1 MIYFFYLQAVTLVYL
16 GQFHKSLKIVNK
28 TLQDFNV
35 TNESEIVE
43 KAKVTENGN
52 FGELHTT
59 NLIPETV
66 FVKKDSIEIGRFEVT
81 NAQFKAFKPI
91 FNFDA
96 GLDNYPVVTSKE
108 EALKYVQWLSNITG
122 KKYRLPNSKEAENL
136 QKAAHKAAAKE
147 NTLNYWAGY
156 AITIDEVEALNQK
169 VKELKSHLFKKV
181 GKFKPTKVG
190 EAEIY
195 DLGGNVAEYF
205 ETGIYGYSAY
215 DFYDAN
221 NTEMIVSKYVGIRV
235 IKE

>member
-1 MIYFFYLQAVTLVYL
+1 IDKV
-16 GQFHKSLKIVNK
+16 
-28 TLQDFNV
+28 
-35 TNESEIVE
+35 
-43 KAKVTENGN
+43 KVTENGN

-66 FVKKDSIEIGRFEVT
+66 LVKKDSIEISRFEVT
-81 NAQFKAFKPI
+81 NAQFKAYKPS

-96 GLDNYPVVTSKE
+96 GLDNYPVVTSKD
-108 EALKYVQWLSNITG
+108 EALKYIQWLSNITG
-122 KKYRLPNSKEAENL
+122 DKYRLPNSKEAKNL

-147 NTLNYWAGY
+147 NTLNYWAGFG
-156 AITIDEVEALNQK
+156 ITIDEVEELNKK
-169 VKELKSHLFKKV
+169 VTELKSHLLKKV
-181 GKFKPTKVG
+181 GKNKHVKVG
-190 EAEIY
+190 EAEVY

-221 NTEMIVSKYVGIRV
+221 NTNMIESKYVGIRV